1 MTAVIR
7 TIARSTSR
15 SPRPAHYAGR
25 ATRHA
30 LLILCALFFV
40 APFFWM
46 LSTALKPASEVLVY
60 PPKLI
65 PSSWHPENFVAAWN
79 AAPFGTYL
87 KNSLI
92 VTGLDTVA
100 QVASS
105 AVVAY
110 GFARFR
116 FRGRDALFAVL
127 LASMMIPWDVTMI
140 PRYMEFKGLGWID
153 TLKPLIVP
161 NFFGGPFFIFLL
173 RQFLLGV
180 PRELDEAARI
190 DGANALQIFLRVI
203 VPLLRPAL
211 IVVAVFEVFD
221 AWNDYLGPLIF
232 LNSDTHYTLMLG
244 IAQFHGM
251 FSGQT
256 NIQALMAVTLIACLP
271 PLIGFFFAQRHIT
284 EGIATTGIK

>member
-1 MTAVIR
+1 MVL
-7 TIARSTSR
+7 
-15 SPRPAHYAGR
+15 SPPRLAGR
-25 ATRHA
+25 VAKHA
-30 LLILCALFFV
+30 ALILCSLFFL
-40 APFFWM
+40 APFLWM
-46 LSTALKPASEVLVY
+46 LSTAIKPASEVLVY
-60 PPKLI
+60 PPRLI
-65 PSSWHPENFVAAWN
+65 PSALRFDNFVAAWN

-87 KNSLI
+87 KNTLL

-100 QVASS
+100 QIASS

-140 PRYMEFKGLGWID
+140 PRYIEFNALGWID

-161 NFFGGPFFIFLL
+161 NFFGAPFFIFLL
-173 RQFLLGV
+173 RQFLLSI

-190 DGANALQIFLRVI
+190 DGANALQIFLWVI
-203 VPLLRPAL
+203 VPLMRPAL
-211 IVVAVFEVFD
+211 IVVGVFEMFD

-232 LNSDTHYTLMLG
+232 LNSDSHYTLMLG
-244 IAQFHGM
+244 IANFHGM

-256 NIQALMAVTLIACLP
+256 NIQALMAITLIACIP
-271 PLIGFFFAQRHIT
+271 PLLVFVAAQRHIT
-284 EGIATTGIK
+284 EGVATTGIK

>member
-1 MTAVIR
+1 M
-7 TIARSTSR
+7 IAPAPRLSR
-15 SPRPAHYAGR
+15 SAGWV
-25 ATRHA
+25 TKHA
-30 LLILCALFFV
+30 LLILCSLFFV

-46 LSTALKPASEVLVY
+46 LSTAIKPASEVLVY
-60 PPKLI
+60 PPRLI
-65 PSSWHPENFVAAWN
+65 PSALRFDNFVAAWN

-87 KNSLI
+87 KNTLL

-100 QVASS
+100 QIASS

-140 PRYMEFKGLGWID
+140 PRYIEFNALGWID

-161 NFFGGPFFIFLL
+161 NFFGAPFFIFLL
-173 RQFLLGV
+173 RQFLLSI

-190 DGANALQIFLRVI
+190 DGANALQIFLWVI
-203 VPLLRPAL
+203 VPLMRPAL
-211 IVVAVFEVFD
+211 IVVGVFEMFD

-232 LNSDTHYTLMLG
+232 LNSDSHYTLMLG
-244 IAQFHGM
+244 IANFHGM

-256 NIQALMAVTLIACLP
+256 NIQALMAITLIACIP
-271 PLIGFFFAQRHIT
+271 PLLVFVAAQRHIT
-284 EGIATTGIK
+284 EGVATTGIK

>member
-1 MTAVIR
+1 M
-7 TIARSTSR
+7 IAPA
-15 SPRPAHYAGR
+15 PRLSHPIGWV
-25 ATRHA
+25 TKHA
-30 LLILCALFFV
+30 LLILCSLFFV

-46 LSTALKPASEVLVY
+46 LSTAIKPASEVLIY
-60 PPKLI
+60 PPTLI
-65 PSSWHPENFVAAWN
+65 PSALRLDNFAAAWN

-87 KNSLI
+87 KNTLL

-100 QVASS
+100 QIVSS

-140 PRYMEFKGLGWID
+140 PRYIEFNALGWID

-161 NFFGGPFFIFLL
+161 NFFGAPFFIFLL
-173 RQFLLGV
+173 RQFLLSI
-180 PRELDEAARI
+180 PKELDEAARI
-190 DGANALQIFLRVI
+190 DGANALQIFLWVI
-203 VPLLRPAL
+203 VPLMRPAL
-211 IVVAVFEVFD
+211 IVVGVFEMFD

-232 LNSDTHYTLMLG
+232 LNSDSHYTLMLG
-244 IAQFHGM
+244 IANFHGM

-256 NIQALMAVTLIACLP
+256 NIQALMAITLIACIP
-271 PLIGFFFAQRHIT
+271 PLIVFVAAQRHIT
-284 EGIATTGIK
+284 EGVATTGIK